1 MQTINEIKN
10 YKSNRFRRWII
21 LFVVL
26 LLAAGGTL
34 WYRYKYA
41 APEKIR
47 YVTHSLAKGNLE
59 LTVSA
64 TGYLQPRQS
73 VAIGSEVSGTVDAVY
88 VDYNDAVTV
97 GQVLARINATKIESS
112 LKKAEA
118 TLSAAEATMKSA
130 EAQLYAAQATVERDK
145 KLRASSKGVLPSQSD
160 WDTHWS
166 AYLSAKAAIASAK
179 AQMEQASQGVVSAR
193 YDLDRTAIYSPVE
206 GIVLTRQIDPGQT
219 VAASFQTPTLFTIA
233 QDLTQME
240 LQVSV
245 DEADIAKVAVGQH
258 AVFAVDAYPQTQFEA
273 TIKKVSVNSEITDG
287 VVTYITVMDVNNS
300 DLRLRPGMSADATIT
315 TRVIED
321 AFIVPRA
328 ALLYTPV
335 KTQEHALFAFHE
347 EEEAIVDDTPH
358 VWVESAGTIKRVNV
372 RLLGSSGANSA
383 IRSDALHE
391 NDRIVLAREQ
401 KP

>member
-1 MQTINEIKN
+1 MQNIEEIKN
-10 YKSNRFRRWII
+10 YKNSRFKVWSLLLII
-21 LFVVL
+21 ALLGVGSVL
-26 LLAAGGTL
+26 L
-34 WYRYKYA
+34 YRYKYA
-41 APEKIR
+41 APEQIR
-47 YVTHSLAKGNLE
+47 YVTHALAKGNLE

-73 VAIGSEVSGTVDAVY
+73 VAIGSEVSGTVDEVY
-88 VDYNDAVTV
+88 VDYNDAVSV
-97 GQVLARINATKIESS
+97 GQILARINATKIESS
-112 LKKAEA
+112 LNKAEA
-118 TLSAAEATMKSA
+118 TLSAAKATMASA
-130 EAQLYAAQATVERDK
+130 EAQLYAAQSTVERDK
-145 KLRASSKGVLPSQSD
+145 KLRTSSKGVLPSQSD

-166 AYLSAKAAIASAK
+166 AYLSAKAAIANAK
-179 AQMEQASQGVVSAR
+179 AQMEQASQGVVSAQ

-206 GIVLTRQIDPGQT
+206 GIVLTREVDPGQT

-245 DEADIAKVAVGQH
+245 DEADIAKVAIGQH
-258 AVFAVDAYPQTQFEA
+258 AVFSVDAYPQTQFEA

-315 TRVIED
+315 TEVISD
-321 AFIVPRA
+321 AFILPRA

-358 VWVESAGTIKRVNV
+358 VWVESGGSIKRVNV
-372 RLLGSSGANSA
+372 TLLGSSGANSA
-383 IRSDALHE
+383 IRSDALQV
-391 NDRIVLAREQ
+391 NDRVVLAREQ